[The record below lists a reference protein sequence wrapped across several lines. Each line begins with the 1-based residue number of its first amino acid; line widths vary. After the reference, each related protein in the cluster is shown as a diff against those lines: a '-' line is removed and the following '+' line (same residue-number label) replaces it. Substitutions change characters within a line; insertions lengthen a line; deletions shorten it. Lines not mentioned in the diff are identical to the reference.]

1 MRVDKFNFPPPG
13 KRVDC
18 LLGCVDF
25 FNILISHQKI
35 SKNVFLLQT
44 RLGSTLAGIN
54 SGKLIREEILD
65 QVENNLVTT
74 DQLDSLVKRY
84 WTFEKLPGDS
94 NSELSADD
102 YFALKHL
109 EANTSYDPKEKHFTV
124 RHIFRETPDMLNNS
138 RQAMGQFLSLEKK
151 LSRPDMNNDCKL
163 YIDHFLDGIQK
174 GIF

>member
-1 MRVDKFNFPPPG
+1 M
-13 KRVDC
+13 
-18 LLGCVDF
+18 LGCVDF

-44 RLGSTLAGIN
+44 CLGSTLAGIN
-54 SGKLIREEILD
+54 SSKLIREEILD

-74 DQLDSLVKRY
+74 DPFDSLVKSH
-84 WTFEKLPGDS
+84 WIFEKLPGDS

-102 YFALKHL
+102 YFALEKL
-109 EANTSYDPKEKHFTV
+109 ILFIPKEKRFTV
-124 RHIFRETPDMLNNS
+124 RHIFRETPDMVNNS

-151 LSRPDMNNDCKL
+151 LSKPDMNNDWEL
-163 YIDHFLDGIQK
+163 YVDHFLDGIQK